1 MTTDFSTE
9 TVATASVPARPFPT
23 NFLFGAA
30 TAAYQIE
37 GAAHE
42 DGRRDSIWDAFS
54 RVPGAVINADNGDV
68 ACDHYHRYRE
78 DVALMRDLGLQT
90 YRFSTSWSRI
100 RPDGG
105 PLNPKGI
112 DFYKRLVDELLD
124 AAGAAGARRV
134 GGARDCRPVHR
145 VRPRCA

>member
-1 MTTDFSTE
+1 MT
-9 TVATASVPARPFPT
+9 ATTAREFPS

-68 ACDHYHRYRE
+68 ADAPSGLEPGWLRYRE
-78 DVALMRDLGLQT
+78 LA
-90 YRFSTSWSRI
+90 S
-100 RPDGG
+100 RPDPRPHLLELKGG
-105 PLNPKGI
+105 APYPLPLPGV
-112 DFYKRLVDELLD
+112 RGRAALSLL
-124 AAGAAGARRV
+124 AGASFSASILA
-134 GGARDCRPVHR
+134 
-145 VRPRCA
+145 